1 MKRNDQ
7 SAGLQLLDTG
17 VLVDF
22 QVLDTHIE
30 PSPDGENLAV
40 RVDLGFAGEDE
51 EDPGDIAEW
60 GAFGFIF
67 VLAVLSFA
75 DARPRGHSE
84 ADYLEGDEFSI
95 ADLFDGLRFSRGE
108 LHFSADYIRG
118 RCVKTHITV
127 RPNGT
132 VTLTTWG
139 RGQTAL
145 RWLDR
150 LKGKRLMQ
158 LL

>member
-1 MKRNDQ
+1 MGLNGRNDDQ
-7 SAGLQLLDTG
+7 
-17 VLVDF
+17 
-22 QVLDTHIE
+22 
-30 PSPDGENLAV
+30 
-40 RVDLGFAGEDE
+40 
-51 EDPGDIAEW
+51 
-60 GAFGFIF
+60 
-67 VLAVLSFA
+67 
-75 DARPRGHSE
+75 GH
-84 ADYLEGDEFSI
+84 
-95 ADLFDGLRFSRGE
+95 LFEGLRFSYGE

-158 LL
+158 LI

>member
-1 MKRNDQ
+1 MRRDEQ
-7 SAGLQLLDTG
+7 RAGIQLLETG

-40 RVDLGFAGEDE
+40 RVELVCAGEE
-51 EDPGDIAEW
+51 EDDPSDIAEW

-67 VLAVLSFA
+67 VLATLSFV
-75 DARPRGHSE
+75 DARPRGLSE
-84 ADYLEGDEFSI
+84 VDYVEGDEFNI
-95 ADLFDGLRFSRGE
+95 ADLFDGLRFSCGE

-118 RCVKTHITV
+118 RCVKTDITV
-127 RPNGT
+127 RADGT

-139 RGQTAL
+139 RGQRAL

-158 LL
+158 AV